1 MDSIRKRIWKLVL
14 AAALLLVIAGADVQP
29 VRAAVKLDRTSM
41 NLCVGDKTRLTLTGT
56 SKKAKWKSSKPSVAK
71 VSSQG
76 TVKAQAA
83 GRATVTAT
91 VGSKSYKC
99 SVKVNRT
106 FKVDETSIS
115 IKKNTVVTAYLSV
128 NGSVKASVADK
139 KICSV
144 SFGKWDGDYMP
155 LTITP
160 KAVGSTTV
168 TFTNSVNSESCTL
181 AVKVTALPVTAAFE
195 TPTVSNGANYFIAGE
210 NTMNFSFHLNRDAKT
225 TKFKIYNAGNE
236 VVRVYNLG
244 AVGAM
249 KKMSVAWD
257 GLGDDGNPVNGSF
270 KYAVVANG
278 TKTSGGSGRVLGV
291 SPFGKGDGTQG
302 NPFLVSNLAE
312 LQLIPSYNGACFVQD
327 ADIDFNYGTS
337 RVLFDENEPFVGTY
351 DGKYNSTLHQMINYY
366 GYNSVFGAIGA
377 EGSLKNV
384 SMSNCVLSSAGSLLA
399 GTNRGTIDGCFVI
412 GNVICT
418 TGGQAAMLVLANEG
432 QIRGCTV
439 SGNLSV
445 QSANVIA
452 PATLKA
458 GGIAVSNSG
467 MIAQCTSSV
476 ALTESIRIG
485 TYLKSG
491 MHNIYAGGIVADNA
505 AGAFVTQC
513 TFTGSIQADIVLPDN
528 LKDMEGLTGG
538 STYIGYVAGSSQ
550 GYISM
555 CTNAGADGRLK
566 VQGTGTGMV
575 Q

>member
-210 NTMNFSFHLNRDAKT
+210 NAMNFSFHLNRDAKT

-485 TYLKSG
+485 TYIKSG

>member
-14 AAALLLVIAGADVQP
+14 ASALLLVIAGADVQP
-29 VRAAVKLDRTSM
+29 VRAAVKLDRASM

-327 ADIDFNYGTS
+327 ADIDFN
-337 RVLFDENEPFVGTY
+337 
-351 DGKYNSTLHQMINYY
+351 
-366 GYNSVFGAIGA
+366 
-377 EGSLKNV
+377 
-384 SMSNCVLSSAGSLLA
+384 
-399 GTNRGTIDGCFVI
+399 
-412 GNVICT
+412 
-418 TGGQAAMLVLANEG
+418 
-432 QIRGCTV
+432 
-439 SGNLSV
+439 
-445 QSANVIA
+445 
-452 PATLKA
+452 
-458 GGIAVSNSG
+458 
-467 MIAQCTSSV
+467 
-476 ALTESIRIG
+476 
-485 TYLKSG
+485 
-491 MHNIYAGGIVADNA
+491 
-505 AGAFVTQC
+505 
-513 TFTGSIQADIVLPDN
+513 
-528 LKDMEGLTGG
+528 
-538 STYIGYVAGSSQ
+538 
-550 GYISM
+550 
-555 CTNAGADGRLK
+555 
-566 VQGTGTGMV
+566 
-575 Q
+575 